1 MGNSETRGFDSAR
14 PENLVRHLV
23 ALEDRVRKL
32 EQALNIRPN
41 GNITLKAP
49 GALRLEANAGVEI
62 TSNTGIKLFDMYGN
76 VIEFKAAGLD
86 VTASAKLTLA
96 GAMAETNAGTAT
108 VNAGMTRCSGV
119 LQCDTLIANNVV
131 GASYTPGAGNLY

>member
-76 VIEFKAAGLD
+76 VIEFKAAGMD

-96 GAMAETNAGTAT
+96 GQVVETNASAAT
-108 VNAGMTRCSGV
+108 VNAGSTRCSGV
-119 LQCDTLIANNVV
+119 LQCDTMIANNVV
-131 GASYTPGAGNLY
+131 GTSYTPGAGNLY

>member
-1 MGNSETRGFDSAR
+1 MGNSETRGFDSSR
-14 PENLVRHLV
+14 PENLHRHV
-23 ALEDRVRKL
+23 AALEDRVRKL
-32 EQALNIRPN
+32 EQALNVRPN
-41 GNITLKAP
+41 GNITLKAQ
-49 GALRLEANAGVEI
+49 GTLRLEANAGVEI

-96 GAMAETNAGTAT
+96 GAVLEA
-108 VNAGMTRCSGV
+108 NAGMTRCSGV
-119 LQCDTLIANNVV
+119 LQCDTMIANNVI